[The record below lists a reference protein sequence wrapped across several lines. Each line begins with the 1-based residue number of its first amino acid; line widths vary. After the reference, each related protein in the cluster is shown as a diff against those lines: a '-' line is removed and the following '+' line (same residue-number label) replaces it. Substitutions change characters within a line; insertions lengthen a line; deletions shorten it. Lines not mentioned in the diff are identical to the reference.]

1 MQFHSKPAVWVGEVK
16 LRVEDLERS
25 LAFYKN
31 ILGFEV
37 LRKTENSAELTA
49 DGLTRLIS
57 LVQPA
62 EIVPETGR
70 RAGLYHFA
78 VLLPNRSDLA
88 RLVTH
93 FLVKGIRFAASD
105 HLVSEAL
112 YLEDPDGNGIEIYSD
127 RDPATWRWYG
137 DIVAMDTIPLNLDD
151 LMKEPEAAQPW
162 QGVPKDTIVGH
173 IHLHV
178 SHLKEAEKFYTDGLG
193 FDIVSRMGDSALFMS
208 TNRYHHHIAVNVWN
222 GVGAPPTP
230 PNMVGLEHF
239 TIVLPDEDKLEEV
252 KLNLQAIDASFH
264 ESQGEINTTDPAG
277 NRIKLVI
284 RH

>member
-1 MQFHSKPAVWVGEVK
+1 M
-16 LRVEDLERS
+16 
-25 LAFYKN
+25 
-31 ILGFEV
+31 
-37 LRKTENSAELTA
+37 
-49 DGLTRLIS
+49 
-57 LVQPA
+57 
-62 EIVPETGR
+62 
-70 RAGLYHFA
+70 YHFA

-193 FDIVSRMGDSALFMS
+193 FDIVSRMGDSALSCQLTAITITLQS
-208 TNRYHHHIAVNVWN
+208 TCGTASVHR
-222 GVGAPPTP
+222 PP
-230 PNMVGLEHF
+230 HQ
-239 TIVLPDEDKLEEV
+239 IW
-252 KLNLQAIDASFH
+252 
-264 ESQGEINTTDPAG
+264 
-277 NRIKLVI
+277 
-284 RH
+284 

>member
-62 EIVPETGR
+62 EIVPKTGR

-151 LMKEPEAAQPW
+151 FMKEPEAAQPW

-222 GVGAPPTP
+222 GVDAPPTP

>member
-62 EIVPETGR
+62 EIVPKTGR

-93 FLVKGIRFAASD
+93 FLVKGIHFAASD

>member
-264 ESQGEINTTDPAG
+264 VSQGEINTTDPAG

>member
-62 EIVPETGR
+62 EIVPKTGR

-264 ESQGEINTTDPAG
+264 VSQGEINTTDPAG

>member
-62 EIVPETGR
+62 EIVPKTGR

-137 DIVAMDTIPLNLDD
+137 DIVAIDTIPLNLDD

>member
-62 EIVPETGR
+62 EIVPKTGR